1 MQLFICCHIFLHSQG
16 TVSISSSCAVA
27 GDVSKRCC
35 SRHRASL
42 VHRGFLP
49 SRVTQCG
56 SREERE
62 GEEEG
67 GGESGAVAARTDEG
81 GGTWRS
87 VSVCLHHS
95 IHTLVLS
102 RTKRYF

>member
-1 MQLFICCHIFLHSQG
+1 MQLFLCCHIFFHSQG
-16 TVSISSSCAVA
+16 TVSISSSCDLA

-62 GEEEG
+62 GEGEGEGEGGGEG
-67 GGESGAVAARTDEG
+67 GGESGAVAARTD
-81 GGTWRS
+81 GTWRS
-87 VSVCLHHS
+87 VSAS
-95 IHTLVLS
+95 
-102 RTKRYF
+102 